1 MVTRTAST
9 ELSER
14 ERLYGGRIVA
24 ENVSYEDYL
33 SGQHG
38 IHVEW
43 INGVVIDM
51 SPVGQTHNQ
60 LDAFL
65 LILFRT
71 FIEMTSGG
79 RVHHDP
85 FVMRAK
91 PELPARQPDLQVI
104 LPDRMHFIQE
114 NQVAG
119 PANLVVEIVSPES
132 SRRDRGEK
140 HEEYEQG
147 GVNEYWILDPQR
159 KEAMFYVRG
168 ADDLF
173 HLTLPAD
180 GIYTSTVLP
189 KLTLRVDLLWQDKLP
204 TTTEIVRMVEAM
216 VNA

>member
-38 IHVEW
+38 VHVEW
-43 INGVVIDM
+43 VNGVVVDM
-51 SPVGQTHNQ
+51 PSVNIAHARLSSFLSIFFACFLDQT
-60 LDAFL
+60 
-65 LILFRT
+65 T
-71 FIEMTSGG
+71 GG
-79 RVHHDP
+79 DVHHDP

-114 NQVAG
+114 NQVAD

-147 GVNEYWILDPQR
+147 GVDEYWLLDPQR

-189 KLTLRVDLLWQDKLP
+189 KLTLRVDLLWQEKLP

-216 VNA
+216 VKA

>member
-1 MVTRTAST
+1 M
-9 ELSER
+9 
-14 ERLYGGRIVA
+14 
-24 ENVSYEDYL
+24 
-33 SGQHG
+33 
-38 IHVEW
+38 
-43 INGVVIDM
+43 
-51 SPVGQTHNQ
+51 
-60 LDAFL
+60 
-65 LILFRT
+65 
-71 FIEMTSGG
+71 
-79 RVHHDP
+79 HHDP

-119 PANLVVEIVSPES
+119 PANMVVEIVSPES

-147 GVNEYWILDPQR
+147 GVDEYWILDPQR

-173 HLTLPAD
+173 HLTHPAD

-204 TTTEIVRMVEAM
+204 TTTEIMRMVEVM
-216 VNA
+216 VKA